1 MAISHETMPP
11 VFMLERDLEHLTAL
25 VDSPL
30 CDRFPDE
37 AEALRSELDRA
48 VVVAERLAT
57 DAVTMHSTV
66 EYLDVGTG
74 RRASITVVYPWE
86 ADPAEGRVSILAP
99 VASALIGLRVG
110 ATIDWETK
118 SRRRFT
124 FRVLRVERG
133 RDG

>member
-1 MAISHETMPP
+1 MAMSYETMPP
-11 VFMLERDLEHLTAL
+11 VYLLERDLEHLTAL
-25 VDSPL
+25 VDGHVG
-30 CDRFPDE
+30 DRFPEE

-57 DAVTMHSTV
+57 DAVTMHSLV

-99 VASALIGLRVG
+99 VATALIGLRVG
-110 ATIDWETK
+110 ATITWETK
-118 SRRRFT
+118 ARRRFT
-124 FRVLRVERG
+124 FQVLRVERG
-133 RDG
+133 HDS